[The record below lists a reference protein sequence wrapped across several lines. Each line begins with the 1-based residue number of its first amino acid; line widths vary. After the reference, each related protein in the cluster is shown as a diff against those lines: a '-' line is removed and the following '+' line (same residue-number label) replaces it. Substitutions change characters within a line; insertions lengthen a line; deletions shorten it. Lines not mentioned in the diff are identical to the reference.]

1 MPDTLFEVA
10 KVLTAIGGI
19 SAAAIFV
26 YNRCESILVWLLQKM
41 YGHSGALRISKSS
54 TTGFYFLHANERV
67 QLTCKWHAASLLDRP
82 IDIVAVHMVK
92 PTKDKDGILFQEDE
106 LAKPDY
112 VSRGMIHVPPNSTA
126 TFLVHFQGPT
136 SSIYQNKDDVEA
148 EIVFTDS
155 FNNPHRKK
163 VRFIH
168 KAR

>member
-1 MPDTLFEVA
+1 
-10 KVLTAIGGI
+10 
-19 SAAAIFV
+19 
-26 YNRCESILVWLLQKM
+26 
-41 YGHSGALRISKSS
+41 
-54 TTGFYFLHANERV
+54 
-67 QLTCKWHAASLLDRP
+67 
-82 IDIVAVHMVK
+82 MVK